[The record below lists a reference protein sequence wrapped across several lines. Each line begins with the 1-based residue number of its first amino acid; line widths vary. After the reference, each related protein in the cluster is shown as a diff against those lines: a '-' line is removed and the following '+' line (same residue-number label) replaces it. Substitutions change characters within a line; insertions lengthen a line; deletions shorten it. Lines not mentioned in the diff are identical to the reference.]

1 MLDPQEP
8 GETLANEWI
17 GTTLTAQPQPQL
29 SIPDNT
35 TITTEKLSINKMS
48 TRTGE
53 GSRLALARASSNGT
67 DNTALYKDWAASYNA
82 DLPADVYIA
91 PTLTAKAALKFDS
104 SAKGS
109 ILDAGCGT
117 GLVAEVL
124 ARGGAQSIDGLDLS
138 PAMLTEAGK
147 TGVYKKLFLGDLTRP
162 VDIADERYDVVTCA
176 GTFTHGHVGPSP
188 ALREFVRIVKT
199 NGIIVATIIDAI
211 WESGGFKR
219 EIETLEAEGLVKI
232 VSADIIDYVQARGD
246 HAVLIVLEK
255 LSGQEQQ
262 HKMQSS
268 PAVLPTGQPL
278 LRVKA

>member
-1 MLDPQEP
+1 
-8 GETLANEWI
+8 
-17 GTTLTAQPQPQL
+17 
-29 SIPDNT
+29 
-35 TITTEKLSINKMS
+35 MS

-53 GSRLALARASSNGT
+53 GSHLALARASHNGT
-67 DNTALYKDWAASYNA
+67 DNKALYKEWAANYNA

-91 PTLTAKAALKFDS
+91 PMLTAQAALRFFDS
-104 SAKGS
+104 SAQS
-109 ILDAGCGT
+109 AILDAGCGT

-124 ARGGAQSIDGLDLS
+124 ARGGAQAIDGLDLS
-138 PAMLTEAGK
+138 PAMLAEAGK
-147 TGVYKKLFLGDLTRP
+147 TGIYQQLFVGDLTRP
-162 VDIADERYDVVTCA
+162 VDVADERYDIVTCA
-176 GTFTHGHVGPSP
+176 GTFTHGHVGPAP

-199 NGIIVATIIDAI
+199 AGGVVVATIIDAI

-219 EIETLEAEGLVKI
+219 EIEAMEAEGLVRI

-255 LSGQEQQ
+255 LSPAGHGD

-278 LRVKA
+278 LRVRA

>member
-1 MLDPQEP
+1 
-8 GETLANEWI
+8 
-17 GTTLTAQPQPQL
+17 
-29 SIPDNT
+29 
-35 TITTEKLSINKMS
+35 MS

-53 GSRLALARASSNGT
+53 GSRLAQARASHSGT
-67 DNTALYKDWAASYNA
+67 DNKALYKEWAASYNA
-82 DLPADVYIA
+82 DLPANVYIA
-91 PTLTAKAALKFDS
+91 PTLTAQAALSFAS
-104 SAKGS
+104 SATGS

-124 ARGGAQSIDGLDLS
+124 ARGGASSIDGLDLS
-138 PAMLTEAGK
+138 PAMLAEAGK
-147 TGVYKKLFLGDLTRP
+147 TGVYQKLFVGDLTRP
-162 VDIADERYDVVTCA
+162 VDIADERYDIVTCA

-199 NGIIVATIIDAI
+199 DGVVVATIIDAI

-219 EIETLEAEGLVKI
+219 EIEALEAESLVRV

-255 LSGQEQQ
+255 LSQAGQKGSG

-268 PAVLPTGQPL
+268 PAVLPAGQPL
-278 LRVKA
+278 LRVRA